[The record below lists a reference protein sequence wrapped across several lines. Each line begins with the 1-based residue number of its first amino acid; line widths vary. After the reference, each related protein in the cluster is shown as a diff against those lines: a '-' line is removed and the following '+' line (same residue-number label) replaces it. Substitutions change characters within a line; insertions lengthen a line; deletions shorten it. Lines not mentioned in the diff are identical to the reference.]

1 MLSNLK
7 LRTLF
12 IAILLLLSTL
22 VVGIS
27 VVNRYF
33 AQTISA
39 DFREL
44 ESVAVQQASNL
55 RYSQIYSLRAM
66 NRVYDTVIA
75 TDYDGR
81 QKGLASA
88 RDFLRKSHDSFA
100 AYEKV
105 AASNAFGRTMH
116 AKLQPAY
123 QRYIGAV
130 ERLLALAESHADN
143 DRIYQFRNDEVVPVN
158 NAYTAVM
165 DEFGSESDKIIITV
179 NAEQEKMRTTAD
191 ILLPT
196 FIVVLMVICT
206 GSMLFLSRYVL
217 QPLREANRVFD
228 GIAAGDLTQ
237 HVDTS
242 SNNEIGQ
249 LFQSLQRMQQG
260 LNGTVTQVR
269 RGVDEINVG
278 VSEIATGNAD
288 LSGRT
293 ESQAAS
299 LEETAASM
307 EQLASTVKQNADNA
321 RQANQLAA
329 SASDVAERGG
339 VAVSEVVNTMTEISA
354 SSHKISEIVSVIDG
368 IAFQT
373 NILALNAAVEAARA
387 GEQGKGFAVVA
398 GEVRS
403 LAQKSGQAAKEIKTL
418 IEDSSSRV
426 EMGTRQVERAGSTMR
441 EIVDSVRRVTDIMGE
456 ISAASQEQAS
466 GIDQVNNAVAQMDQA
481 TQQNAALVEEAA
493 AAATSL
499 QEQTRQVVQAVSTFK
514 THSEDDGQYFAAP
527 MPAREMQRQSQSAY
541 RPEASRKPRRAAPAP
556 QRSMPQA
563 ASATGRMMPA
573 AASGAAAMVDDW
585 ESF

>member
-7 LRTLF
+7 LRSLF
-12 IAILLLLSTL
+12 IIILTLLSTL
-22 VVGIS
+22 LLGIS
-27 VVNRYF
+27 VANRYF
-33 AQTISA
+33 AQTVNA
-39 DFREL
+39 DFLEL
-44 ESVAVQQASNL
+44 ESVAAQQASSL
-55 RYSQIYSLRAM
+55 RFSQIYSLRSM
-66 NRVYDTVIA
+66 NYIYDAVIA
-75 TDYDGR
+75 DDYQGR
-81 QKGLASA
+81 QKSLRMA
-88 RDFLRKSHDSFA
+88 RDFLRKSHDSFTV
-100 AYEKV
+100 YEKEANQTV
-105 AASNAFGRTMH
+105 FGRTLH
-116 AKLQPAY
+116 AKIQPAY
-123 QRYIGAV
+123 QRYIAVV
-130 ERLLALAESHADN
+130 ERLLALAENQTDIA
-143 DRIYQFRNDEVVPVN
+143 RVYQFRNEEVVPAI
-158 NAYTAVM
+158 NAYMATM
-165 DEFGSESDKIIITV
+165 DEFGAESDNIIAQI

-196 FIVVLMVICT
+196 FIVVLLLICT

-237 HVDTS
+237 HIDTT

-269 RGVDEINVG
+269 RGVDEINIG

-514 THSEDDGQYFAAP
+514 THNEDDGQYFAAP
-527 MPAREMQRQSQSAY
+527 MPAREMQRPSKPAY
-541 RPEASRKPRRAAPAP
+541 RPEANRHPRRAAHAQ
-556 QRSMPQA
+556 QRSMPQPVSA
-563 ASATGRMMPA
+563 AGRMMPA
-573 AASGAAAMVDDW
+573 AAGGTAAVMDDW